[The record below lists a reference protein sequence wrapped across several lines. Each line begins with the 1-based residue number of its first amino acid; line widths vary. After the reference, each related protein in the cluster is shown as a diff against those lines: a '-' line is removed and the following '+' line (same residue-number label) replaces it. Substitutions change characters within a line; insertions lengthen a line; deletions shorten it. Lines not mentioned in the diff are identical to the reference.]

1 MVSQKVAV
9 VSTSVHTERECASTG
24 SRRSARRRTSAQ
36 VWSTV
41 CKEGVPSRKGLVKAA
56 QGAQRLRVAALEACC
71 GRGEVCAQLTSFSGI
86 DEASLSQD
94 SSLRFH

>member
-1 MVSQKVAV
+1 VRVDWEPPQ
-9 VSTSVHTERECASTG
+9 REAAYLCAG
-24 SRRSARRRTSAQ
+24 LVNRLQ
-36 VWSTV
+36 
-41 CKEGVPSRKGLVKAA
+41 EGVPSREGLVKAA
-56 QGAQRLRVAALEACC
+56 QGAQRLRGAALDACC